1 MANQD
6 EEAKQ
11 GKDRYAGLFE
21 GSAPQ
26 VGMQVNNFHVQGGE
40 VVVSNASSK
49 APEAEPAP
57 ADQRES
63 LAEQRQR
70 FFFDFLKY
78 SLKQAEWTFR
88 LSIWFMSGGGAVIL
102 AGGVL
107 ALVHAG
113 NPDLSY
119 LPIVTSLTGALFTI
133 GGGAL
138 AVHARR
144 ARAHVTEQADRMDIK
159 IENDHKLER
168 ATTLID
174 RVEDPVARDRLN
186 AAAAIK
192 ALDMQSSS
200 ESMVDRLLPKRDDR
214 PTGEIGSGETA
225 R

>member
-1 MANQD
+1 MANN
-6 EEAKQ
+6 EGKPSEAADQ
-11 GKDRYAGLFE
+11 YGIRLTGAGTQINTFHVS
-21 GSAPQ
+21 GAD
-26 VGMQVNNFHVQGGE
+26 VVVNNTGYT
-40 VVVSNASSK
+40 
-49 APEAEPAP
+49 APEEQPTGG
-57 ADQRES
+57 DRRES

-70 FFFDFLKY
+70 FFFDFLRY

-88 LSIWFMSGGGAVIL
+88 LSIWFMSGGAAVIL

-119 LPIVTSLTGALFTI
+119 LPIVTSLTGALFTA

-159 IENDHKLER
+159 IDQDHRLER

-174 RVEDPVARDRLN
+174 RVEDPLARDRLN
-186 AAAAIK
+186 AAAAMK
-192 ALDMQSSS
+192 ALDMQSNPDT
-200 ESMVDRLLPKRDDR
+200 MVDRVFPEHGQNPGQIDSRESSR
-214 PTGEIGSGETA
+214 
-225 R
+225 